1 MDYLNNYNEMIERA
15 TSGQLTN
22 YDINEVLL
30 LVNQKLEAY
39 GGSLKSTKEIARAA
53 IDGVEEIKKE
63 YTLLPAETDEL
74 STAVRKKGV
83 EILGGKNSAAY
94 KNVTLRKE
102 VYRDIYG
109 CIKRQYGLTD
119 EKGRQL
125 SYKKLQRKYFKGA
138 LRVVKEY
145 EPPIVLANDIDDEND
160 LSI

>member
-15 TSGQLTN
+15 TSGELTN

-39 GGSLKSTKEIARAA
+39 GGSLKSTKEMARAA

-94 KNVTLRKE
+94 KNVELRKE

-119 EKGRQL
+119 EKADSYRTK
-125 SYKKLQRKYFKGA
+125 SYK
-138 LRVVKEY
+138 
-145 EPPIVLANDIDDEND
+145 ENT
-160 LSI
+160 